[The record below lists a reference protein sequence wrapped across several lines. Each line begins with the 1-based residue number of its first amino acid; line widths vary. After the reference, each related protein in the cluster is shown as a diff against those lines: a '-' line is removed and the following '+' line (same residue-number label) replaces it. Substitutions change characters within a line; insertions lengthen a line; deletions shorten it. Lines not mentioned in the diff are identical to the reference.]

1 MAKLSKHPV
10 TIIFDFDGTIADTF
24 SFYLDLL
31 NKLADKFNFQKID
44 PEKID
49 YYRNMSSHDIIKK
62 LEIPRF
68 RLPFVIFEAKKL
80 LRKGIEQIHPINGI
94 KETLIKLKTR
104 DILLGIITSNS
115 VRNVNAFLH
124 CNNLPQFE
132 FVISSMR
139 IWEKSRTLKKLIIN
153 NKLDQKNV
161 FYIGDETR
169 DIEAAHEA
177 GIKSIAIT
185 WGYNSE
191 AILKS
196 LSPDYLISNPEEL
209 IEIVDQVVTILG
221 K

>member
-1 MAKLSKHPV
+1 MTKLTKHPV

-31 NKLADKFNFQKID
+31 NKLADKFNFQKIA

-49 YYRNMSSHDIIKK
+49 YYRNLSSHDIIKAFQ
-62 LEIPRF
+62 IPRF
-68 RLPFVIFEAKKL
+68 RLPFVIFEAKRL

-94 KETLIKLKTR
+94 KDTLITLKTR

-115 VRNVNAFLH
+115 VRNVNAFLQ

-139 IWEKSRTLKKLIIN
+139 IWEKSRTLKKLIIS
-153 NKLDQKNV
+153 NKLDQNNV

-191 AILKS
+191 SILKS
-196 LSPDYLISNPEEL
+196 FSPDYLISKPDEL
-209 IEIVDQVVTILG
+209 VEVIDLIVAGSG

>member
-31 NKLADKFNFQKID
+31 NKLADKFNFQKLD

-49 YYRNMSSHDIIKK
+49 FYRNMSSHDIIKNFQ
-62 LEIPRF
+62 IPRL
-68 RLPFVIFEAKKL
+68 RLPFVIFEAKRL
-80 LRKGIEQIHPINGI
+80 LQKGIEQIHPIDGI
-94 KETLIKLKTR
+94 KDTLTKLKTR

-115 VRNVNAFLH
+115 VRNVNAFLL

-132 FVISSMR
+132 FVISPMR

-153 NKLDQKNV
+153 IKLDQANV

-196 LSPDYLISNPEEL
+196 FSPDYLITNPEEL
-209 IEIVDQVVTILG
+209 VGIVDQILAKSG